1 MYISFTL
8 YSISTLH
15 EFQIFVA
22 AAFGNGTYF
31 AKNSSYSA
39 QPQYSRPDVRG
50 HRYIIQTRVIT
61 GDWTPGQ
68 NGMKAAPYKN
78 NSPTEQY
85 DSVVDNVQSP
95 TIFVVFHD
103 TAAYPEYIIKFM

>member
-1 MYISFTL
+1 VY
-8 YSISTLH
+8 
-15 EFQIFVA
+15 
-22 AAFGNGTYF
+22 GNGTYF

-39 QPQYSRPDVRG
+39 NPTYSRSDAKG

-61 GDWTPGQ
+61 GDWTQGR
-68 NGMKAAPYKN
+68 NGMKAAPPKN

-85 DSVVDNVQSP
+85 NSVVNDVQSP